1 MINALD
7 LNYNHATMRRLLIFK
22 KSNSVTIIKLPI
34 YSWFLRLTSIE
45 LMNPRTGASTRQ
57 IGAITHNNPG
67 VVSFTGSR
75 SYQQLVFRARD
86 YGKNWILTANQ

>member
-7 LNYNHATMRRLLIFK
+7 LNYNHATMRRLLIFEEQLRD
-22 KSNSVTIIKLPI
+22 IIKLPF

-45 LMNPRTGASTRQ
+45 LMNPQTGASTHQ
-57 IGAITHNNPG
+57 IGAITHNPE

-75 SYQQLVFRARD
+75 SYRQFLFRARD